1 MLPTRRVLIA
11 NDSLPKTKRHSEP
24 VWGFVASV
32 EPPASASG
40 PCRAAQF
47 WSLLVS
53 WWQSSSHS
61 MAGWTACA
69 CRADK
74 TGAIKTQH
82 ASSRPRRGCIRG
94 GWCSMLCSFDSDWKL
109 SGSENEKVLI
119 TQQSGRKKFS
129 TIRPHLNHE
138 LSLYVGVEYPQALL
152 MIERV
157 EREGLRKVAGMQFSR
172 VCGERLL
179 TAHRIGDEIVRGF
192 VCEALCA
199 PRVLS
204 NGIHELDG
212 TPATKRH
219 RKPLR
224 PEASAQAVNR
234 LIIVS
239 HHHEMIDVLDAV
251 QAS

>member
-1 MLPTRRVLIA
+1 
-11 NDSLPKTKRHSEP
+11 
-24 VWGFVASV
+24 
-32 EPPASASG
+32 
-40 PCRAAQF
+40 
-47 WSLLVS
+47 
-53 WWQSSSHS
+53 
-61 MAGWTACA
+61 
-69 CRADK
+69 
-74 TGAIKTQH
+74 
-82 ASSRPRRGCIRG
+82 
-94 GWCSMLCSFDSDWKL
+94 MLCSFDSDWKL

-157 EREGLRKVAGMQFSR
+157 EREGLRKVAGMQFAR